1 MVDFPRGKTLGE
13 LMGGYN
19 QSLKVMQKNM
29 FKLGTTFDE
38 FKKKT
43 EKVTKVVKEQV
54 KAEEQLDI
62 RFERRTRAL
71 SDATAAL
78 NKQGKAFEIF
88 SKASREAFKDAGG
101 NIFEFFD
108 VALSSASEQVKIFG
122 LEAANARKIMYGFL
136 PPGMFRLVNKL
147 STGFR
152 TLGSITRN
160 LKMGAPEEGEANNI
174 FTTIGRAAKRVSPSK
189 IFGTG
194 GRDVSR
200 AKARISQLES
210 LPDYLLHG
218 TDAQGNKVDSAK
230 KKELAGLR
238 SFVAKNTTAFTKT
251 KDALAGVPLRIEK
264 ARAYLEL
271 MHLKAQRKTRELRKK
286 FFLSALKWN
295 TMSMK
300 EKGKTIADQFI
311 KLIKTPVMQ
320 FLVTGLMY
328 LTGIALVIV
337 LIRKTIWPAIKSAFD
352 TFKENLG
359 LVLAGFGNI
368 FEGVKT
374 VFTGL
379 INGDLMMM
387 IEGILD
393 IALGVLQVVIGVV
406 YAGVLA
412 LFDFAIKVVMNFIV
426 GIGEFFYKVFTDFD
440 FFKKNIGKIALGVVA
455 AIAFF
460 VGLPAALTALGIIV
474 IFTGLKWIWGK
485 LKEVLPS
492 GKKVKKF
499 FGGVKDKLGFASG
512 GLITG
517 GMQLVG
523 EKGPELVSLPAGS
536 RVHSNSNSRGRMGG
550 TVNNFNITINAKDTS
565 KAEMRRMAD
574 EIGRMINSK
583 INRSTSSSTFR

>member
-1 MVDFPRGKTLGE
+1 MARGTLAE

-19 QSLKVMQKNM
+19 QSLEVMQKNM
-29 FKLGTTFDE
+29 FKLGTTFDD

-54 KAEEQLDI
+54 RAENELDI

-71 SDATAAL
+71 TDATAAL

-88 SKASREAFKDAGG
+88 SKASREAFKEAGG

-152 TLGSITRN
+152 TLGSVTRN

-194 GRDVSR
+194 GRDVSKAR
-200 AKARISQLES
+200 ARISELES
-210 LPDYLLHG
+210 LPDYLMHG

-251 KDALAGVPLRIEK
+251 KDALAGVPLRVEK
-264 ARAYLEL
+264 ARAFLEL
-271 MHLKAQRKTRELRKK
+271 MFLKAKVKTLRLEKK
-286 FFLSALKWN
+286 FLDAASNFYV
-295 TMSMK
+295 MSMK
-300 EKGKTIADQFI
+300 ERGKTIADQFI

-412 LFDFAIKVVMNFIV
+412 LFDFAIQVVMNFIV

-536 RVHSNSNSRGRMGG
+536 RVHSNSNSRGRAGG

>member
-1 MVDFPRGKTLGE
+1 MARGTLAE

-19 QSLKVMQKNM
+19 QSLEVMQKNM
-29 FKLGTTFDE
+29 FKLGTTFDD

-54 KAEEQLDI
+54 RAENELDI

-71 SDATAAL
+71 TDATAAL

-88 SKASREAFKDAGG
+88 SKASREAFKEAGG

-152 TLGSITRN
+152 TLGSVTRN

-194 GRDVSR
+194 GRDVSKAR
-200 AKARISQLES
+200 ARISELES
-210 LPDYLLHG
+210 LPDYLMHG
-218 TDAQGNKVDSAK
+218 TDTQGNKVDSAK

-251 KDALAGVPLRIEK
+251 KDALAGVPLRVEK
-264 ARAYLEL
+264 ARAFLEL
-271 MHLKAQRKTRELRKK
+271 MFLKAKVKTLRLEKK
-286 FFLSALKWN
+286 FLDAASNFYV
-295 TMSMK
+295 MSMK
-300 EKGKTIADQFI
+300 ERGKTIADQFI

-412 LFDFAIKVVMNFIV
+412 LFDFAIQVVMNFIV

-536 RVHSNSNSRGRMGG
+536 RVHSNSNSRGRAGG

>member
-1 MVDFPRGKTLGE
+1 MVDFPRGKPLGE

-29 FKLGTTFDE
+29 FKLGTTFDN

-54 KAEEQLDI
+54 KAENELDI
-62 RFERRTRAL
+62 RFERRTAAL
-71 SDATAAL
+71 SKATRIL
-78 NKQGKAFEIF
+78 NEQGKAFEIF
-88 SKASREAFKDAGG
+88 SNTSREAFKDAGG

-136 PPGMFRLVNKL
+136 PPGMFRAVNKL

-194 GRDVSR
+194 GRDVSK

-210 LPDYLLHG
+210 LPDYLMHG

-251 KDALAGVPLRIEK
+251 KDALAGVPLKVEK

-271 MHLKAQRKTRELRKK
+271 MHLRAQRKTRQLRKK

-295 TMSMK
+295 NMSLK
-300 EKGKTIADQFI
+300 ERGKTIADQFI

-320 FLVTGLMY
+320 FLVTGLLY
-328 LTGIALVIV
+328 LTGIALVVI
-337 LIRKTIWPAIKSAFD
+337 LLRKTIWPALKEAF
-352 TFKENLG
+352 KAVKNNLG
-359 LVLAGFGNI
+359 LLILGFQTI
-368 FEGVKT
+368 FGGLKE

-387 IEGILD
+387 IDGILE
-393 IALGVLQVVIGVV
+393 IGLGLLQVVLGILWVSAVGLFTLAKEIVVNFFSGV
-406 YAGVLA
+406 G
-412 LFDFAIKVVMNFIV
+412 D
-426 GIGEFFYKVFTDFD
+426 FFYKALTDFE
-440 FFKKNIGKIALGVVA
+440 FLKKNMGKIALGVVA

-460 VGLPAALTALGIIV
+460 VSLPAALTALGVIV
-474 IFTGLKWIWGK
+474 IFRGLKWIWGK
-485 LKEVLPS
+485 IKE
-492 GKKVKKF
+492 
-499 FGGVKDKLGFASG
+499 LGFFSSG
-512 GLITG
+512 GLANN
-517 GMQLVG
+517 GMAVVG
-523 EKGPELVSLPAGS
+523 ERGPELVSLPAGS
-536 RVHSNSNSRGRMGG
+536 RVHSNSNSKRMMGG
-550 TVNNFNITINAKDTS
+550 TVTNFNITINAKDSS

-574 EIGRMINSK
+574 EIGRMVNSK
-583 INRSTSSSTFR
+583 INRSTSFSTLR

>member
-13 LMGGYN
+13 MMGVYN

-29 FKLGTTFDE
+29 FELGTTFDN

-43 EKVTKVVKEQV
+43 EKVNKVVKEQV
-54 KAEEQLDI
+54 KAENELDI
-62 RFERRTRAL
+62 RFERRTAAL
-71 SDATAAL
+71 KNATAAL
-78 NKQGKAFEIF
+78 NSQGKAFEIF
-88 SKASREAFKDAGG
+88 SKSSRKAFKDAGG

-108 VALSSASEQVKIFG
+108 VALSSSSEQVKIFG

-136 PPGMFRLVNKL
+136 PPGMFRAVNKL

-160 LKMGAPEEGEANNI
+160 LKMGAPEKGEANNI

-194 GRDVSR
+194 GRDVSKAR
-200 AKARISQLES
+200 ARISELES
-210 LPDYLLHG
+210 LPDYLMHG

-251 KDALAGVPLRIEK
+251 KDALAGVPLRVEK

-271 MHLKAQRKTRELRKK
+271 MHLKAQIKTRELRKK
-286 FFLSALKWN
+286 FFYSALKWN

-300 EKGKTIADQFI
+300 EKGKTIVDQFI

-320 FLVTGLMY
+320 FLVTGLLY

-337 LIRKTIWPAIKSAFD
+337 LIRKTIWPALKEAFKAVRDNMGMLILGFQTIFGGIK
-352 TFKENLG
+352 E
-359 LVLAGFGNI
+359 I
-368 FEGVKT
+368 
-374 VFTGL
+374 FTGL

-387 IEGILD
+387 IDGILE
-393 IALGVLQVVIGVV
+393 IGLGLLQVVLGVLWVSAVGLFTLGKEIVVKFFSGV
-406 YAGVLA
+406 
-412 LFDFAIKVVMNFIV
+412 
-426 GIGEFFYKVFTDFD
+426 GEFFYKVFTDFD

-474 IFTGLKWIWGK
+474 IFRGLQWIWGK
-485 LKEVLPS
+485 IK
-492 GKKVKKF
+492 G
-499 FGGVKDKLGFASG
+499 LGFFSTG
-512 GLITG
+512 GLANN
-517 GMQLVG
+517 GMAVVG
-523 EKGPELVSLPAGS
+523 EKGPELVSLPRGS
-536 RVHSNSNSRGRMGG
+536 RVYSNSNSRRMHSGG
-550 TVNNFNITINAKDTS
+550 TVNNFNITINAKDSS

-574 EIGRMINSK
+574 EIGKMISSK
-583 INRSTSSSTFR
+583 INRSTSSSTLR

>member
-1 MVDFPRGKTLGE
+1 MARGTLAE

-19 QSLKVMQKNM
+19 QSLEVMQKNM
-29 FKLGTTFDE
+29 FKLGTTFDD

-54 KAEEQLDI
+54 RAENELDI

-71 SDATAAL
+71 TDATAAL

-88 SKASREAFKDAGG
+88 SKASREAFKEAGG

-152 TLGSITRN
+152 TLGSVTRN

-194 GRDVSR
+194 GRDVSKAR
-200 AKARISQLES
+200 ARISELES
-210 LPDYLLHG
+210 LPDYLMHG

-251 KDALAGVPLRIEK
+251 KDALAGVPLRVEK
-264 ARAYLEL
+264 ARAFLEL
-271 MHLKAQRKTRELRKK
+271 MFLKAKVKTLRLEKK
-286 FFLSALKWN
+286 FLDAASNFYV
-295 TMSMK
+295 MSMK
-300 EKGKTIADQFI
+300 ERGKTIADQFI

-412 LFDFAIKVVMNFIV
+412 LFDFAIQVVMNFIV

-536 RVHSNSNSRGRMGG
+536 RVHSNSNSRGMAGG